1 MDFESS
7 STENRF
13 TIKPNVDPA
22 IDESKSGPAGSR
34 AVFSKH
40 KKYDWINVKCKVK
53 EVSAKTVSS
62 EKKKMMGLSDFLTDV
77 ARRELEHLDSRIT
90 SCCVIYIPLV
100 LLILPVATVPK

>member
-1 MDFESS
+1 MRVSLDLLVQELSS
-7 STENRF
+7 VST
-13 TIKPNVDPA
+13 
-22 IDESKSGPAGSR
+22 
-34 AVFSKH
+34 
-40 KKYDWINVKCKVK
+40 KYDWINVKCKVK